1 MPECRFP
8 IRKVVATPLW
18 LAGTLSMA
26 GCLFHKPPRAYVPPP
41 IYAPPAKSAPLLDLE
56 PRVVMAS
63 LEVPSISLGDLS
75 LPPWKPAPAPPKVT
89 PPKRPA
95 VAQTPP
101 PAPSPPD
108 TTPAAPA
115 PPKIT
120 PLYSP
125 QQTQESTKQ
134 LEEILGR
141 VEQIL
146 ANAGKKN
153 NLNPEQLQQMETIK
167 TYRQQAQEMRERD
180 LMTAVELAKR
190 AEVFANDLQKKLQ

>member
-1 MPECRFP
+1 MPEFGFP
-8 IRKVVATPLW
+8 IRKAVATPLW

-41 IYAPPAKSAPLLDLE
+41 IYAPPQKSAPLLDLE

-63 LEVPSISLGDLS
+63 LDLPSISWGDLT
-75 LPPWKPAPAPPKVT
+75 LPPWKPAPTPPKVT

-101 PAPSPPD
+101 PPVAPPETPPPV
-108 TTPAAPA
+108 T

-141 VEQIL
+141 VEQVL
-146 ANAGKKN
+146 ANAAKKGA
-153 NLNPEQLQQMETIK
+153 LNGELQQQVETIK
-167 TYRQQAQEMRERD
+167 TYRQLAQDMRERD

-190 AEVFANDLQKKLQ
+190 AEVFANELQKKL

>member
-8 IRKVVATPLW
+8 IRKAVATPLW

-41 IYAPPAKSAPLLDLE
+41 IYAPPLKTAPLLTAE
-56 PRVVMAS
+56 PRVLTAS
-63 LEVPSISLGDLS
+63 LELPSISLGDLS
-75 LPPWKPAPAPPKVT
+75 LPPWKPAPAPPKPA
-89 PPKRPA
+89 PPKRPP
-95 VAQTPP
+95 VSTTTTTPTPP
-101 PAPSPPD
+101 PPD
-108 TTPAAPA
+108 TPATPA

-125 QQTQESTKQ
+125 QQTQESTRQ
-134 LEEILGR
+134 LEEILAR

-146 ANAGKKN
+146 GNAGKRS
-153 NLNPEQLQQMETIK
+153 LNPDQTAQVETIK

-190 AEVFANDLQKKLQ
+190 AEAYAIDLNKKLQ

>member
-41 IYAPPAKSAPLLDLE
+41 IYAPAVKAAPFLEAE
-56 PRVVMAS
+56 PRVLTAS
-63 LEVPSISLGDLS
+63 VQLPPISLGDLS
-75 LPPWKPAPAPPKVT
+75 LPPWKPAPVPPK
-89 PPKRPA
+89 PPPAKRPA

-101 PAPSPPD
+101 PPS
-108 TTPAAPA
+108 TPETPVTPA
-115 PPKIT
+115 PPKIA

-125 QQTQESTKQ
+125 QQTQESTRQ

-141 VEQIL
+141 VDQIL
-146 ANAGKKN
+146 GNAAGKKN
-153 NLNPEQLQQMETIK
+153 LSADQIAQVETIK
-167 TYRQQAQEMRERD
+167 TFRQQAQDMRERD
-180 LMTAVELAKR
+180 LMSAVEIAKR
-190 AEVFANDLQKKLQ
+190 AEAYANDLQKKLQ